1 MDEVSR
7 MEIARL
13 DICWEKGRVLSGL
26 ATKQKVTQYAGRYA
40 SELSRD

>member
-1 MDEVSR
+1 MDEISR
-7 MEIARL
+7 MEMAR
-13 DICWEKGRVLSGL
+13 DVCWEKGGVPSGL